1 MNGILGKVN
10 TDALLRQEAHPV
22 KKIKAGWCQGS
33 LDELLQK
40 DRDMNGVLRK

>member
-10 TDALLRQEAHPV
+10 AEALLRQKSHPV
-22 KKIKAGWCQGS
+22 KNIKAGWCQGS

-40 DRDMNGVLRK
+40 DRDMNGGLGK

>member
-10 TDALLRQEAHPV
+10 VDGLLRRMAHPV
-22 KKIKAGWCQGS
+22 KNIKAGWCQGS

-40 DRDMNGVLRK
+40 DRDMNGVLGK